1 MMMRVIQPR
10 CTTHKGFVS
19 TVWCKLYFCN
29 FHNSWENSRSH
40 LEYLNDL
47 ATLECHTDIASYQCS
62 HRYTSTHLQ
71 LQQELF
77 FETMVGVKNKSK
89 CFACFY
95 PIAFFFG
102 TAVTCFSP
110 GPPSE
115 PLAWTRQERSQK
127 VNLQFSMWKNSR
139 RASHKQ
145 AQHAMNIHG
154 ANHGATGVFS
164 QIQPAV
170 HRSIPYITQIR
181 RSIWIFF
188 GNIYGN
194 IIWIIHFGLFS
205 QFDSVFP

>member
-1 MMMRVIQPR
+1 MRKLTITPGILKR
-10 CTTHKGFVS
+10 SCDIGVS
-19 TVWCKLYFCN
+19 YGYCIISMFTQ
-29 FHNSWENSRSH
+29 
-40 LEYLNDL
+40 
-47 ATLECHTDIASYQCS
+47 IYQ
-62 HRYTSTHLQ
+62 HVPATSTRT
-71 LQQELF
+71 LF
-77 FETMVGVKNKSK
+77 FKQWLVFKNKSK

-102 TAVTCFSP
+102 WHSRNLLKP

>member
-1 MMMRVIQPR
+1 MRKLTITPGILKR
-10 CTTHKGFVS
+10 SCDIGVS
-19 TVWCKLYFCN
+19 YGYCIISMFTQ
-29 FHNSWENSRSH
+29 
-40 LEYLNDL
+40 
-47 ATLECHTDIASYQCS
+47 IYQ
-62 HRYTSTHLQ
+62 HVPATSTRTW
-71 LQQELF
+71 F
-77 FETMVGVKNKSK
+77 FKQWLVFKNKSK

-102 TAVTCFSP
+102 WHSRNLLKP

-139 RASHKQ
+139 RASYKQ
-145 AQHAMNIHG
+145 AQHAT
-154 ANHGATGVFS
+154 TGVFS

-188 GNIYGN
+188 
-194 IIWIIHFGLFS
+194 W
-205 QFDSVFP
+205 